1 MRAADEVVRAFVFTD
16 IEGSTRAWQAD
27 EETMRLR
34 LVAHD
39 RIARDVVD
47 GRSGTIF
54 KHTGDGCIA
63 VFSDGVDAVA
73 AAVEMHGALAET
85 GLRVRVGAHLGPA
98 VERDGD
104 WFGLT
109 LNRCARIMAAA
120 HGGQTLVSG
129 AMAADVEPLAV
140 DLVLHPLGRH
150 LLRDLDEPED
160 LFQVEPAG
168 SWTAFPPPRT
178 VVPIVGLPIER
189 SSFVGRRD
197 DVAHLAERIDA
208 HRLVTVAGV
217 GGTGKTRLAIR
228 AAADAQVSFPGGA
241 AFVDLTSVGDPDRLI
256 GTLAR
261 AVGAPNA
268 DTAGAGDHDE
278 LATFIGYRRLLVVID
293 NAEHLVDDV
302 AMVADLLLDRCPRLH
317 LLVTS
322 REPLGIEGEVVQR
335 VAPLPTDDAVALFR
349 ARLGGEAG
357 EEDEQR
363 IAAICASLDG
373 LPLAI
378 ELAAGRAAQLGAAR
392 VEALLADRFALL
404 AGGVRRAR
412 PRQRTLEATMDW
424 SYDLLGDDERVLLG
438 RLSVIAGPVDPDV
451 ALGIGADD
459 TGEAR
464 AAAALTS
471 LADKSLLVVGSPL
484 LETVRDYAATKL
496 AAAGETASARDRH
509 LQWHLDVVD
518 GLVERASLDEARARL
533 EPRLADLDV
542 ARTWAID
549 RGAPEAAAALA
560 ARVWPVHVLRLELS
574 EAQRWLDVAAEQD
587 DALSMDDR
595 LRWRVGTMWTAGARA
610 DALAGLSFA
619 GEVVALAPPGHPLR
633 VSALAFQAQAVAHL
647 DAAEARR
654 LLEVAWRE
662 VDRSHPEQPV
672 QLRTIEALTHLSDL
686 DLLGAAEAFDAAA
699 SSETALP
706 GYFGRS
712 ALVLRPLCLHL
723 AGAGGE
729 ALEALEVA
737 AQLSGVDDTFLQ
749 AIVRAYVHATVRPNA
764 AALRALLGTIDDRD
778 PVAMTQPFAVAA
790 AAELARSDGD
800 TALADQLFRAMAAH
814 RWHSRHEGLAAHVR
828 TRLDGHE
835 SVSTG
840 ATWSTVDLVDQAR
853 RLAQA

>member
-1 MRAADEVVRAFVFTD
+1 M
-16 IEGSTRAWQAD
+16 
-27 EETMRLR
+27 
-34 LVAHD
+34 
-39 RIARDVVD
+39 
-47 GRSGTIF
+47 
-54 KHTGDGCIA
+54 
-63 VFSDGVDAVA
+63 
-73 AAVEMHGALAET
+73 
-85 GLRVRVGAHLGPA
+85 RVGAHLGPA

-129 AMAADVEPLAV
+129 AMAATIGPQAGELA
-140 DLVLHPLGRH
+140 LHPLGRH
-150 LLRDLDEPED
+150 LLRDIDEPED
-160 LFQVEPAG
+160 LFQVEPVG
-168 SWTAFPPPRT
+168 SRTVFPPPRT
-178 VVPIVGLPIER
+178 VVPVVGLPVER
-189 SSFVGRRD
+189 SSFVGRLD
-197 DVAHLAERIDA
+197 DVARLAERVDA

-241 AFVDLTSVGDPDRLI
+241 AFVDLTSVGDPDRLV
-256 GTLAR
+256 GTIAR
-261 AVGAPNA
+261 AVGTPSA

-302 AMVADLLLDRCPRLH
+302 AAVADLLLDRCPRLH

-349 ARLGGEAG
+349 ERLAGEADDA
-357 EEDEQR
+357 DEQR

-438 RLSVIAGPVDPDV
+438 RLSVIAGPVDPDL
-451 ALGIGADD
+451 ALGIGADEA
-459 TGEAR
+459 GEAR
-464 AAAALTS
+464 TAAALAS
-471 LADKSLLVVGSPL
+471 LADKSLLVVGAPL
-484 LETVRDYAATKL
+484 LETVRDYAASKL
-496 AAAGETASARDRH
+496 AAAGETTSARDRH
-509 LQWHLDVVD
+509 LRWHLDAVD
-518 GLVERASLDEARARL
+518 GLVEEASLDEARVRL
-533 EPRLADLDV
+533 QPRLADLDA
-542 ARTWAID
+542 ARSWAID
-549 RGAPEAAAALA
+549 RGTTQAAAELA
-560 ARVWPVHVLRLELS
+560 ARVWPVHVLRLELT
-574 EAQRWLDVAAEQD
+574 EAQRWLDVAAEHD
-587 DALSMDDR
+587 EALSIDDR

-610 DALAGLSFA
+610 DALAGLTFA
-619 GEVVALAPPGHPLR
+619 GEVVAMAPPGHPLR
-633 VSALAFQAQAVAHL
+633 VSALAFQAQAVAHV
-647 DAAEARR
+647 DAVEARR
-654 LLEVAWRE
+654 LLDVAWE
-662 VDRSHPEQPV
+662 QVDPSHAEQPV
-672 QLRTIEALTHLSDL
+672 QLRTIEALTHLSEL
-686 DLLGAAEAFDAAA
+686 DLVRAAEVFAAA
-699 SSETALP
+699 ARSEPAAP

-723 AGAGGE
+723 AGAHDE
-729 ALEALEVA
+729 ALDALEVA
-737 AQLSGVDDTFLQ
+737 AQLPGVDDTFLQ

-764 AALRALLGTIDDRD
+764 AALRALLGAIDDRD
-778 PVAMTQPFAVAA
+778 PAAMTEPFAVAA

-800 TALADQLFRAMAAH
+800 TALADQLFGAMAAH

-828 TRLDGHE
+828 TRLVGHE
-835 SVSTG
+835 PVSAG
-840 ATWSTVDLVDQAR
+840 EAWSTADLVDQAR
-853 RLAQA
+853 VLAQA